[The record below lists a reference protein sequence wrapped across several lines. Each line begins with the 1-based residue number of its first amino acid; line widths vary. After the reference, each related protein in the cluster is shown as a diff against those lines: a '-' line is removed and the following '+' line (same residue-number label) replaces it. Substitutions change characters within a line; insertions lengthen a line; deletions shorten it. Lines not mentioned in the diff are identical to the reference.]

1 MTDIRTFSFSEAE
14 ARKLRRGAFLPILV
28 ILPIAAMFGADSSK
42 HQPTHFLLTFG
53 IGIVCA
59 AVIVL
64 ISRAAARRR
73 IESMSR
79 ITLIVG
85 GGKLVWESPI
95 GKSEL
100 FLRNVT
106 EIAIRERRGRVRV
119 VTLKSDDGTQS
130 RLEGYESMGEL
141 AKNLSRQSDPDC
153 TVKRGWF
160 VQ

>member
-1 MTDIRTFSFSEAE
+1 MTDIRTFSFSDAE

-64 ISRAAARRR
+64 IGSAAARRR

-79 ITLIVG
+79 ITLSVG
-85 GGKLVWESPI
+85 GGNLTWKSPI

-100 FLRNVT
+100 FLSNVT
-106 EIAIRERRGRVRV
+106 EIAIRERGGKVQV
-119 VTLKSDDGTQS
+119 VTLKSVDGTQS
-130 RLEGYESMGEL
+130 RLEGYEGMDEL
-141 AKNLSRQSDPDC
+141 ANSLSSQCNPGC

-160 VQ
+160 V

>member
-53 IGIVCA
+53 IGIICA

-64 ISRAAARRR
+64 ISSAAARKRA
-73 IESMSR
+73 EAMSR
-79 ITLIVG
+79 VTLSVG
-85 GGKLVWESPI
+85 DGNLVWESPI

-100 FLRNVT
+100 YLRNVT

-130 RLEGYESMGEL
+130 RLEGYENMDEL
-141 AKNLSRQSDPDC
+141 ARNLSRQSNPDC